1 MYRASKGEYVMNT
14 DGKFKDGSQM
24 LLSKYQKDSFTS
36 GIHVPTPSTYMYCT
50 CTSMGHVVG
59 LLGSGW
65 LWRSRSDQNKLLFLI
80 LFAIC
85 VYVSFLFVFKEESDS
100 QQLDQVR
107 KLGWL

>member
-1 MYRASKGEYVMNT
+1 MY
-14 DGKFKDGSQM
+14 
-24 LLSKYQKDSFTS
+24 
-36 GIHVPTPSTYMYCT
+36 T

-65 LWRSRSDQNKLLFLI
+65 LWRSRSDQNKLLCLI

-107 KLGWL
+107 KLGWLCTHHH